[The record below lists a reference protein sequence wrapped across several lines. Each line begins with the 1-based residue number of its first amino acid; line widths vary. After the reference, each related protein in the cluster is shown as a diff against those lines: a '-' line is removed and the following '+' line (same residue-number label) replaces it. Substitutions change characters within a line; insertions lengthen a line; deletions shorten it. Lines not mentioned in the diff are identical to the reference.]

1 MVEKQQKNKKIP
13 EGPSTNAKAISF
25 LWAMKIKKTS
35 PCPPSI
41 LKRKR
46 IFKST
51 ALCLLQAKDSHE
63 LLP

>member
-1 MVEKQQKNKKIP
+1 MVEKQQQNKKIL
-13 EGPSTNAKAISF
+13 EGPSSNAKALSF

-35 PCPPSI
+35 PCPLSI

-51 ALCLLQAKDSHE
+51 ALCLFTSKR
-63 LLP
+63 LP

>member
-13 EGPSTNAKAISF
+13 EGPSSNAKALTFI
-25 LWAMKIKKTS
+25 WAMKIKKTS
-35 PCPPSI
+35 PRPPSI

-51 ALCLLQAKDSHE
+51 DLCLFTSKR
-63 LLP
+63 LP